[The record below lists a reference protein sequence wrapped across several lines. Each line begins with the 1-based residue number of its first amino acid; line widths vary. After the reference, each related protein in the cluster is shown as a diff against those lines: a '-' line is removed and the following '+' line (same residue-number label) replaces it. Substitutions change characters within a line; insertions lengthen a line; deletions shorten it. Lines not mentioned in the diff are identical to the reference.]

1 MDYDWKHEY
10 MITVELI
17 IRYSHAVFIDSPNIW
32 NTCWCSHPDLC
43 QTETDCVIRKE
54 TSTRNSW
61 RFKNNVLK
69 ALRLFTVWG
78 TKRQASFFLIDESW
92 LKIFVDG
99 ITSKTAQTCT
109 LKSATSYFAA
119 KVFTVVKSE
128 NWTLSQW
135 DEFLSEPVV
144 EIIGINWAKVI
155 MHSSSI

>member
-1 MDYDWKHEY
+1 MQYLLTALTYGIHVDAPTQIYVKQKQIAWLERR
-10 MITVELI
+10 L
-17 IRYSHAVFIDSPNIW
+17 
-32 NTCWCSHPDLC
+32 
-43 QTETDCVIRKE
+43 Q
-54 TSTRNSW
+54 TRNSW